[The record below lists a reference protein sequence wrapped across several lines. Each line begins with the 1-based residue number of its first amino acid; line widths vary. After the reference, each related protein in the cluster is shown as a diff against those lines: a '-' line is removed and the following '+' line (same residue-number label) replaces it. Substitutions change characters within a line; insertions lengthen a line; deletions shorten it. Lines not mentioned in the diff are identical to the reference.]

1 MVLKDHARILSAIN
15 AAGHIAGRKK
25 LQKMIFISKK
35 LQYPFHEKFEFH
47 FYGPYSEELTLKIEE
62 LRNLGLI
69 EELKDKE
76 NGCLQ
81 YDYSLTEAGREFLTL
96 YENGLG
102 ERLTL
107 FLNEL
112 NGQTARFLELVS
124 TIFFFDH
131 LAKPE
136 IVQKIEE
143 LKAKQNYS
151 AEEIEEAFV
160 YVDQLIESNKQP
172 LSMHS

>member
-76 NGCLQ
+76 NGYLQ
-81 YDYSLTEAGREFLTL
+81 YDYSLTDAGHEFLTL
-96 YENGLG
+96 YKDGLD
-102 ERLTL
+102 ERLAL
-107 FLNEL
+107 CLKEL
-112 NGQTARFLELVS
+112 NGKPARFLELVS
-124 TIFFFDH
+124 TVLFFDH
-131 LAKPE
+131 LTKPE
-136 IVQKIEE
+136 VIQKIQE
-143 LKAKQNYS
+143 LKAKQNYT
-151 AEEIEEAFV
+151 AEEMEEAFI
-160 YVDQLIESNKQP
+160 YVSQLMENNKP
-172 LSMHS
+172 LSMNS

>member
-1 MVLKDHARILSAIN
+1 MVLRDHARILSAID

-69 EELKDKE
+69 EELKEKE

-81 YDYSLTEAGREFLTL
+81 YDYSLTDAGYEFLTL
-96 YENGLG
+96 YENGLD

-107 FLNEL
+107 CLKELNE
-112 NGQTARFLELVS
+112 QPARFLELVS
-124 TIFFFDH
+124 TVFFFDH
-131 LAKPE
+131 LTKPE
-136 IVQKIEE
+136 VIQKIAE

-151 AEEIEEAFV
+151 AEEIEEAFA
-160 YVDQLIESNKQP
+160 YVGELMENNKP